1 MVCLITCLAVY
12 PHAPLLHAHFSQAKA
27 QCYSQSRITH
37 LRQGV
42 VRLAYAFASRDAK
55 RKIMK
60 DKVTLFTRHLPHKW
74 VLSLTMFW
82 FFFCFALLV
91 GQNSSASAQI
101 ELVRATPQSVTI
113 QLVIAEEDFHIQ
125 TQDNMLSSFS
135 FPGCRLTTVPG
146 MPRLPMQSTFIGVP
160 PGVECEVRVVQ
171 KAFKTRRVQSAQ
183 HPMRGFKPRLPDGTV
198 KPVPRNGFL
207 PENLAALRKAGWIRE
222 NRVLPIQLNPVQYNP
237 ATGEVRLYH
246 RLVVEVA
253 FRDLNARGGQAP
265 ALRGEATQIGTR
277 PESPVYDAMFQHML
291 INPQSAKQWRAASPR
306 TLNLTWERER
316 APSAPENNMLRLRY
330 KVLVTHDGM
339 HHITGR
345 QLSEATGVDIG
356 SIVPATLK
364 LSNKGRQIPIFVR
377 GEGDGSFDGDDEIV
391 FYGQRARGE
400 ITYYHPFSDE
410 NVYWLSWNGTR
421 GLRMTTKTVTP
432 AASPQVYQ
440 HFLTRAHFEQ
450 DNHFRRFPNA
460 NLPEGSDYEEIGAG
474 LQTRNFVLTELPA
487 LPSDNWF
494 WKSLPTGRT
503 ATSEPKRSV
512 ALPFTLTGVAGT
524 ERLAALR
531 VNFYGRSDTEHRID
545 LWLNDTLHFEESRW
559 EGETAY
565 QFEEPALLQ
574 SYLKNGS
581 NTLRALLPSTHLDIV
596 MVNWLEVDYW
606 RTFDAQDNMLSFAI
620 TPLADVTGTVNPH
633 FEVQLNNF
641 TSPDIDIYGVDGTR
655 YVGLNPLVD
664 TLANTDDEEA
674 DTYRVR
680 FQGTHVSRNPEATAI
695 QYIALTRE
703 QFRQPNIVGVTPSEL
718 RGKHNGAD
726 YLIITDTPF
735 LPDVQPLADFRAQHG
750 NLRAK
755 VVNVQKIYNEF
766 SDGILNP
773 YAIREFLKYAYEH
786 WQPPAPTYV
795 LLVGDT
801 HFNLKNETS
810 FVPTIQVQI
819 PGYGATA
826 SDHQFVTFRG
836 DDNFPDMLIGRIPAR
851 HRVDVRVFV
860 ERAINYE
867 TQAEIG
873 PWQKRLLMLAGTE
886 WIFHTQTNWLIGR
899 NNLAATYEVKD
910 IFAPTNEGQ
919 TFDAR
924 VRSPIARQVIDG
936 FNDGAALVNYI
947 GHGGGG
953 IWASSRM
960 LDLEDPEQ
968 NLTNIEQLPFVISM
982 TCFTGFFD
990 GTQNCLAEELLRSQN
1005 GGAIAVIGGTSI
1017 GLLEGDYA
1025 LNREIFDVI
1034 FGAVGNRAYGGHA
1047 LSPVRHLGAILG
1059 QAKTQFVI
1067 NAPAYFDLAEVFTL
1081 FGDPATRLRLPHTQI
1096 EVTAD
1101 VGENSVAV
1109 SGTLANPHFSGQA
1122 EITVVPTATE
1132 AGRATDDSIL
1142 STEQETVSVVN
1153 GRFSA
1158 DILLPANSHF
1168 DAADVRAYAWNADED
1183 AVGSVSYTAL
1193 ERYVTN
1199 IRISPY
1205 PVAPNQTVHLY
1216 GEVKNENTIDSL
1228 TLFWSLDG
1236 IEFETIPV
1244 VQHVD
1249 GNGATTYR
1257 TEQPIPGY
1265 PARELI
1271 DYYLVVTLQDGRT
1284 LQTEIESYQFGEV
1297 HVDVSVLEQTIAW
1310 DTASPFLLSAKII
1323 NLGTA
1328 PVRNVPVQFLQTTAT
1343 GTPEETVLTAE
1354 ELQNATRIG
1363 EVQVLTEVVPGGE
1376 VVASVPWQPAPGNY
1390 LVTVVVD
1397 MPSAEQPKGA
1407 IVERRERNN
1416 TATRFFASNWMLL
1429 TPGQGDVV
1437 SGDGMLR
1444 LSLPA
1449 GSIQGPT
1456 LMTLDRKALRITNQP
1471 DIVPLASGDA
1481 AYQLGLDAQTGVR
1494 ATVAFRSETEA
1505 AAFIYRLDEDA
1516 GNWIRVGDETR
1527 SQETLSTEVELP
1539 GTFARLT
1546 HSDTRPPSLNLTVE
1560 NQGFIDG
1567 DYISETPTI
1576 SARIEDA
1583 NGVDA
1588 RPAKIVLTQNG
1599 QRVPQDEYLIAT
1611 APVNSNVLL
1620 ITYTPI
1626 LDAGE
1631 YSIRLQ
1637 AQDANGNP
1645 AATGR
1650 TATVAGEFEIQNI
1663 ANFPNPFTPGRGTD
1677 FAYYLTESADEVTLK
1692 IYTVTG
1698 RLITAMDTL
1707 DAEVSYNEFHY
1718 DGLDADGER
1727 LANGVYLY
1735 KFTARQGETRRV
1747 KVGKLV
1753 VVK

>member
-1 MVCLITCLAVY
+1 MT
-12 PHAPLLHAHFSQAKA
+12 
-27 QCYSQSRITH
+27 YSLSERIAT
-37 LRQGV
+37 
-42 VRLAYAFASRDAK
+42 Y
-55 RKIMK
+55 RK
-60 DKVTLFTRHLPHKW
+60 FT
-74 VLSLTMFW
+74 TMFW
-82 FFFCFALLV
+82 FFFCFVLLV
-91 GQNSSASAQI
+91 GQNSSAQI
-101 ELVRATPQSVTI
+101 ELVRATPQGVTI
-113 QLVIAEEDFHIQ
+113 QLVIAEEDFDIQ
-125 TQDNMLSSFS
+125 TQADMQSPSLS

-146 MPRLPMQSTFIGVP
+146 MPPLPMQSTLIGVP
-160 PGVECEVRVVQ
+160 ADVAFEVRVVQ
-171 KAFKTRRVQSAQ
+171 KEFKTRRVQTKNS
-183 HPMRGFKPRLPDGTV
+183 MLV
-198 KPVPRNGFL
+198 SRNGFL
-207 PENLAALRKAGWIRE
+207 PETLASLREAGWIRE

-246 RLVVEVA
+246 RLVVEVG
-253 FRDLNARGGQAP
+253 FRGLNARGGKVGDAGKPASRWDRRDGP
-265 ALRGEATQIGTR
+265 ALRGEATQSETR
-277 PESPVYDAMFQHML
+277 PESPVYDAMLGNLL
-291 INPQSAKQWRAASPR
+291 INPQTAQQWRAASPR
-306 TLNLTWERER
+306 TLDLTSGPEFPPTGWERGR
-316 APSAPENNMLRLRY
+316 APSAPASTLPTPRY

-345 QLSEATGVDIG
+345 DVAEATGVDIRT
-356 SIVPATLK
+356 IVPATLK
-364 LSNKGRQIPIFVR
+364 LSNKGQQIPIFVR
-377 GEGDGSFDGDDEIV
+377 GEGDGRFDADDEIV

-400 ITYYHPFSDE
+400 TTYFHPFSDE

-421 GLRMTTKTVTP
+421 GLRMATKTVTH

-460 NLPEGSDYEEIGAG
+460 NLPQGSDYEEIGAG

-487 LPSDNWF
+487 LPSDSWF

-503 ATSEPKRSV
+503 ETSEPKRSV

-531 VNFYGRSDTEHRID
+531 VNFYGRSDTGHVID

-606 RTFDAQDNMLSFAI
+606 RTFDAHKDILRFAI
-620 TPLADVTGTVNPH
+620 TPLADETGTVNPH

-680 FQGTHVSRNPEATAI
+680 FQGTHVSRNAQDTAI

-703 QFRQPNIVGVTPSEL
+703 QFRNAHIVEVTPSEL
-718 RGKHNGAD
+718 RGRHNGAD

-735 LPDVQPLADFRAQHG
+735 LPDVRPLADFRAQQG
-750 NLRAK
+750 NLRTK
-755 VVNVQKIYNEF
+755 VVNVQNIYNEF
-766 SDGILNP
+766 SHGILNP

-826 SDHQFVTFRG
+826 SDYQFVTFRG
-836 DDNFPDMLIGRIPAR
+836 DDNFPDMLIGRVPAR

-867 TQAEIG
+867 TQAETG

-919 TFDAR
+919 AFDER

-1025 LNREIFDVI
+1025 LNREIFDVM
-1034 FGAVGNRAYGGHA
+1034 FAE
-1047 LSPVRHLGAILG
+1047 SPVRHLGAILG

-1109 SGTLANPHFSGQA
+1109 SGTLSNRHFNGQA
-1122 EITVVPTATE
+1122 EVTVVPTART
-1132 AGRATDDSIL
+1132 RASDIPVAPS
-1142 STEQETVSVVN
+1142 EQETVSVVN

-1158 DILLPANSHF
+1158 DILLPANSQF

-1205 PVAPNQTVHLY
+1205 PVQPNQPVHLY
-1216 GEVKNENTIDSL
+1216 GEVKNENAIDSL

-1244 VQHVD
+1244 VRQRSV
-1249 GNGATTYR
+1249 GEVSTYR

-1284 LQTEIESYQFGEV
+1284 RQTEIESYQFGEV

-1343 GTPEETVLTAE
+1343 GAQEETVLTAE

-1363 EVQVLTEVVPGGE
+1363 EVQVLTEVLPGGE

-1397 MPSAEQPKGA
+1397 MPTAEQPKGA

-1429 TPGQGDVV
+1429 TPGQGDIV
-1437 SGDGMLR
+1437 SSDGMLR

-1449 GSIQGPT
+1449 GSIQTPT

-1471 DIVPLASGDA
+1471 DIVPLSSGDA
-1481 AYQLGLDAQTGVR
+1481 AYQLGLDAQTRVR
-1494 ATVAFRSETEA
+1494 ATLSFPSATD
-1505 AAFIYRLDEDA
+1505 AAFIYRLDELT
-1516 GNWIRVGDETR
+1516 GNWIRIGDEAR
-1527 SQETLSTEVELP
+1527 SQETLSTQVELP

-1546 HSDTRPPSLNLTVE
+1546 HTDTRPPSLDVTVE

-1567 DYISETPTI
+1567 DYISDTPTI

-1583 NGVDA
+1583 NGVDT
-1588 RPAKIVLTQNG
+1588 RPANIVLTKNG
-1599 QRVPQDEYLIAT
+1599 QRVPQDEYLIA
-1611 APVNSNVLL
+1611 ASPVNSNVLL

-1626 LDAGE
+1626 LEAGE
-1631 YSIRLQ
+1631 WTIRLQ

-1645 AATGR
+1645 AATDR

-1663 ANFPNPFTPGRGTD
+1663 ANFPNPFTPRRGTD

-1718 DGLDADGER
+1718 DGLDADGEP

-1735 KFTARQGETRRV
+1735 KFTARQGVTRRN
-1747 KVGKLV
+1747 KVGKIV
-1753 VVK
+1753 VVQ

>member
-1 MVCLITCLAVY
+1 MTY
-12 PHAPLLHAHFSQAKA
+12 
-27 QCYSQSRITH
+27 
-37 LRQGV
+37 
-42 VRLAYAFASRDAK
+42 
-55 RKIMK
+55 KI
-60 DKVTLFTRHLPHKW
+60 TLFT
-74 VLSLTMFW
+74 TI
-82 FFFCFALLV
+82 FFLFCTVAFAARP
-91 GQNSSASAQI
+91 QASAQI
-101 ELVRATPQSVTI
+101 ELVRATPQGVTI
-113 QLVIAEEDFHIQ
+113 QLVIAEEDFDIQ
-125 TQDNMLSSFS
+125 TQADMQSPSLS
-135 FPGCRLTTVPG
+135 FPGCRLTAVPG
-146 MPRLPMQSTFIGVP
+146 MPPLPMQSTLIGVP
-160 PGVECEVRVVQ
+160 ADVAFEVRVVQ
-171 KAFKTRRVQSAQ
+171 KEFKTRRVQTKNS
-183 HPMRGFKPRLPDGTV
+183 MLV
-198 KPVPRNGFL
+198 SRNGFL
-207 PENLAALRKAGWIRE
+207 PETLASLREAGWIRE

-246 RLVVEVA
+246 RLVVEVG
-253 FRDLNARGGQAP
+253 FRGLNARGGKVGDAGNLHRVGIGVTAP
-265 ALRGEATQIGTR
+265 ALRGQATQKWTR
-277 PESPVYDAMFQHML
+277 PESPVYEAMLSNLL
-291 INPQSAKQWRAASPR
+291 INPQTAQQWRAASPR
-306 TLNLTWERER
+306 TMNLTWESER
-316 APSAPENNMLRLRY
+316 APSAPASTLPTPRY

-345 QLSEATGVDIG
+345 DVAEATGVDIG

-364 LSNKGRQIPIFVR
+364 LSNKGQQIPIFVR

-400 ITYYHPFSDE
+400 TTYFHPFSDE

-421 GLRMTTKTVTP
+421 GLRMATKTVTD

-487 LPSDNWF
+487 LPSDSWF

-503 ATSEPKRSV
+503 ATSEPKRTV

-524 ERLAALR
+524 ERMAALR
-531 VNFYGRSDTEHRID
+531 VNFYGRSDTEHVID

-565 QFEEPALLQ
+565 QFEAPALLQ

-581 NTLRALLPSTHLDIV
+581 NTLRAFLSSTHLDIV

-606 RTFDAQDNMLSFAI
+606 RTFDAHKDILRFAI
-620 TPLADVTGTVNPH
+620 TPLADETGTVNPH

-641 TSPDIDIYGVDGTR
+641 SRPDIEIYGVDGTR

-680 FQGTHVSRNPEATAI
+680 FQGTHVSRNPQDTAI

-703 QFRQPNIVGVTPSEL
+703 QFRKPNIVEVPTPDMRAL
-718 RGKHNGAD
+718 RGTHNGAD
-726 YLIITDTPF
+726 YLIITDTAF

-750 NLRAK
+750 NLRTK

-766 SDGILNP
+766 SHGILNP
-773 YAIREFLKYAYEH
+773 YAIREFLTYAYEH

-826 SDHQFVTFRG
+826 SDYQFVTFRG
-836 DDNFPDMLIGRIPAR
+836 DDNFPDMLIGRVPAR

-919 TFDAR
+919 TFDER

-990 GTQNCLAEELLRSQN
+990 GSQNCLAEELLRSQN

-1025 LNREIFDVI
+1025 LNREIFDVM
-1034 FGAVGNRAYGGHA
+1034 FAE
-1047 LSPVRHLGAILG
+1047 SPVRHLGAILG

-1109 SGTLANPHFSGQA
+1109 SGTLSNPHFSGQA
-1122 EITVVPTATE
+1122 EITVVPTA
-1132 AGRATDDSIL
+1132 RARASEIPVAP
-1142 STEQETVSVVN
+1142 SEQETVSVVN

-1158 DILLPANSHF
+1158 DILLPANSQF

-1205 PVAPNQTVHLY
+1205 PVQPNQTVHLY
-1216 GEVKNENTIDSL
+1216 GEVKNQNAIHSL

-1249 GNGATTYR
+1249 GKGATTYR
-1257 TEQPIPGY
+1257 TQHPIPGY

-1284 LQTEIESYQFGEV
+1284 RQTEIESYQFGEV

-1343 GTPEETVLTAE
+1343 PAQEETVLTAE

-1397 MPSAEQPKGA
+1397 MPTAAEPKGA

-1416 TATRFFASNWMLL
+1416 TATRHFTSNWMLL
-1429 TPGQGDVV
+1429 TPGQEDVV

-1444 LSLPA
+1444 LSLPP
-1449 GSIQGPT
+1449 GSIQTPT
-1456 LMTLDRKALRITNQP
+1456 RMTLDKKALTITNQP

-1481 AYQLGLDAQTGVR
+1481 AYQLGLAAQTRVR
-1494 ATVAFRSETEA
+1494 ATLAFRSETDA
-1505 AAFIYRLDEDA
+1505 TAFIYRLDEIT
-1516 GNWIRVGDETR
+1516 GNWIRLGDETR
-1527 SQETLSTEVELP
+1527 SQETLSTQVELP

-1546 HSDTRPPSLNLTVE
+1546 HADTRPPSLNLTVG

-1583 NGVDA
+1583 NGVDT
-1588 RPAKIVLTQNG
+1588 RPENIVLTQNG
-1599 QRVPQDEYLIAT
+1599 QRVPQDEYLIA
-1611 APVNSNVLL
+1611 ASPVNSNVLL

-1650 TATVAGEFEIQNI
+1650 TATVAGEFEIKNI
-1663 ANFPNPFTPGRGTD
+1663 ANFPNPFTPGRGTH

-1707 DAEVSYNEFHY
+1707 DAEVSYNECHY
-1718 DGLDADGER
+1718 DGLDADGEP

-1735 KFTARQGETRRV
+1735 KFTARQGETRRN
-1747 KVGKLV
+1747 KVGKIV
-1753 VVK
+1753 IVK

>member
-1 MVCLITCLAVY
+1 
-12 PHAPLLHAHFSQAKA
+12 
-27 QCYSQSRITH
+27 
-37 LRQGV
+37 
-42 VRLAYAFASRDAK
+42 
-55 RKIMK
+55 MK
-60 DKVTLFTRHLPHKW
+60 DKVTLFT
-74 VLSLTMFW
+74 TMFW
-82 FFFCFALLV
+82 FFSCFALLV

-101 ELVRATPQSVTI
+101 ELVRATPQGVTL
-113 QLVIAEEDFHIQ
+113 QLVIAEEDFDIQ
-125 TQDNMLSSFS
+125 TQADMQSPSLS

-146 MPRLPMQSTFIGVP
+146 MPPLPMQSTLIGVP
-160 PGVECEVRVVQ
+160 ADVAFEVRVVQ
-171 KAFKTRRVQSAQ
+171 KEFKTRRVQSAQ
-183 HPMRGFKPRLPDGTV
+183 HPKNSMLV
-198 KPVPRNGFL
+198 SRNGFL

-246 RLVVEVA
+246 RLVVEVG
-253 FRDLNARGGQAP
+253 FRGLNARGGKVGDAGNLHRVGIGVTAP
-265 ALRGEATQIGTR
+265 ALRGQATQKWTR
-277 PESPVYDAMFQHML
+277 PESPVYEAMLSNLL
-291 INPQSAKQWRAASPR
+291 INPQTAQQWRAASPR
-306 TLNLTWERER
+306 TMNLTWESER
-316 APSAPENNMLRLRY
+316 APSAPASTLPTRRY

-345 QLSEATGVDIG
+345 QLAVATGVDIG
-356 SIVPATLK
+356 SIVPATLT

-400 ITYYHPFSDE
+400 TTYFHPFSDE

-440 HFLTRAHFEQ
+440 HFLTRSHFEQ

-487 LPSDNWF
+487 LPSDSWF

-503 ATSEPKRSV
+503 QTSEPKRSV
-512 ALPFTLTGVAGT
+512 GLPFTLTGVAGT
-524 ERLAALR
+524 DRLAALR

-545 LWLNDTLHFEESRW
+545 LWLNDTLNFEESRW

-606 RTFDAQDNMLSFAI
+606 RTFDAHKDILRFAI
-620 TPLADVTGTVNPH
+620 TPLADETGTVNPH

-664 TLANTDDEEA
+664 ISAQEEA
-674 DTYRVR
+674 DTYRVV
-680 FQGTHVSRNPEATAI
+680 FQGTLVSRNTQDTAI
-695 QYIALTRE
+695 QYIALTRG
-703 QFRQPNIVGVTPSEL
+703 QFRKPNIVEVPTPDMSAL
-718 RGKHNGAD
+718 RGTHNGAD

-735 LPDVQPLADFRAQHG
+735 LPDVQPLADFRAQQNH
-750 NLRAK
+750 LRTK
-755 VVNVQKIYNEF
+755 VVNVQHIYNEF
-766 SDGILNP
+766 SHGILNP

-836 DDNFPDMLIGRIPAR
+836 DDNFPDMLIGRVPAR

-867 TQAEIG
+867 TQAETG

-990 GTQNCLAEELLRSQN
+990 GSQNCLAEELLRSQN

-1025 LNREIFDVI
+1025 LNREIFDVM
-1034 FGAVGNRAYGGHA
+1034 FAE
-1047 LSPVRHLGAILG
+1047 SPVRHLGAILG

-1096 EVTAD
+1096 EVSAD

-1109 SGTLANPHFSGQA
+1109 SGTLSNPHFSGQA
-1122 EITVVPTATE
+1122 EITVVPTA
-1132 AGRATDDSIL
+1132 RARASEIPVAP
-1142 STEQETVSVVN
+1142 SEQETVSAVN

-1158 DILLPANSHF
+1158 DILLPANSQF

-1216 GEVKNENTIDSL
+1216 GEVKNESAIDSL

-1244 VQHVD
+1244 VRQRSV
-1249 GNGATTYR
+1249 GEVSTYR

-1284 LQTEIESYQFGEV
+1284 RQTEIESYQFGEV

-1343 GTPEETVLTAE
+1343 PAQEETVLTAE

-1397 MPSAEQPKGA
+1397 MPSAEEPKGA

-1429 TPGQGDVV
+1429 TPGQEDVV
-1437 SGDGMLR
+1437 SSDGMLR
-1444 LSLPA
+1444 LSLPP
-1449 GSIQGPT
+1449 GSIQTPT
-1456 LMTLDRKALRITNQP
+1456 RMTLDKKALTITNQP

-1481 AYQLGLDAQTGVR
+1481 AYQLGLAAQTRVR
-1494 ATVAFRSETEA
+1494 ATLAFRSETDA
-1505 AAFIYRLDEDA
+1505 TAFIYRLDEIT
-1516 GNWIRVGDETR
+1516 GNWIRLGDETR
-1527 SQETLSTEVELP
+1527 SQETLSTQVELP

-1546 HSDTRPPSLNLTVE
+1546 HADTRPPSLNLTVE

-1588 RPAKIVLTQNG
+1588 RPENIVLTQNG
-1599 QRVPQDEYLIAT
+1599 QRVPPDEYLIA
-1611 APVNSNVLL
+1611 ASPVNSNVLL

-1718 DGLDADGER
+1718 DGLDADGEP

-1753 VVK
+1753 VIK